1 MDGPDLAIVIP
12 ALNEAATIGQLVT
25 VAAKFGTVIV
35 VDDGSTDETGDIARS
50 AEATVIRHDRRQ
62 GYEKSIESG
71 FALAQKLRAVA
82 VVTMDA
88 DGEHDPSLLARF
100 RELLVAE
107 GIPLVLGVRPNQPR
121 LAEYAMGKI
130 FRWRYG
136 ITDAL
141 CGMKGYRTEL
151 YRENG
156 GFDHVEGVGT
166 ELAVHAI
173 QRGVQFLEV
182 PVSGGRRQDKS
193 RYGQAL
199 RANLKIVS
207 ALVRVMRSR
216 PQNSC

>member
-25 VAAKFGTVIV
+25 AAAQFGTVIV
-35 VDDGSTDETGDIARS
+35 IDDGSTDKTGDIARS
-50 AEATVIRHDRRQ
+50 GGATVIRHDKSQ

-71 FALAQKLRAVA
+71 FALAQKLGATA

-88 DGEHDPSLLARF
+88 DGEHDPGLLARF
-100 RELLVAE
+100 RELLVPE
-107 GIPLVLGVRPNQPR
+107 GVPLILGVRPNRPR

-173 QRGVQFLEV
+173 RRGARFLEV
-182 PVSGGRRQDKS
+182 PVSGGRRQDKP

-199 RANLKIVS
+199 RANLKIVF
-207 ALVRVMRSR
+207 ALIRVMRSHPR
-216 PQNSC
+216 NSG